1 MASPRTPSLWWRAFV
16 VVGGGTV
23 VAVAYSDSAW
33 EKWEDIAGDAV
44 PRETFK
50 NLANGSIGLHVAE
63 AFGAYIGAKRA
74 NLDKPGR
81 WAFSALLWG
90 FPVHRRLA
98 NERRAAYGKGRKG
111 RKAAKEARR
120 ADKLVAAL

>member
-23 VAVAYSDSAW
+23 VAVAYSDAAW

-44 PRETFK
+44 PRDTFRS
-50 NLANGSIGLHVAE
+50 LATGSIGLHVAE
-63 AFGAYIGAKRA
+63 AFGAYFGAKRA
-74 NLDKPGR
+74 GLDKPGR

-90 FPVHRRLA
+90 FPVHRRLS
-98 NERRAAYGKGRKG
+98 NERRALHGKGRQG

-120 ADKLVAAL
+120 ANRLAAKL